1 MTDLG
6 PYPDARLAVIDV
18 RTGLAA
24 AAYAGPRTLAGIQA
38 GKMPALRV
46 TRTGG
51 SDDGVTDTSDISVAV
66 FAGDADTAWSTAQA
80 CHQRL
85 TSLRLSGNDQ
95 GTADGLIDHVGVTQ
109 SPELV
114 TASDSVA
121 VQVATCSYQIM
132 MRRTAQ

>member
-18 RTGLAA
+18 LSGLVAA
-24 AAYAGPRTLAGIQA
+24 SYPGPCTLATIQA
-38 GKMPALRV
+38 GKMPAVRV
-46 TRTGG
+46 TRSGG
-51 SDDGVTDTSDISVAV
+51 GDDGVTDTSDITLTV
-66 FAGDADTAWSTAQA
+66 FAGDAGTAWSAAQA

-95 GTADGLIDHVGVTQ
+95 GTPHGLIDHVGVTA

-114 TASDSVA
+114 TASDTVA
-121 VQVATCSYQIM
+121 VQAATAAYQID
-132 MRRTAQ
+132 MRR